1 MATQTIRP
9 PNLPLATRVNGL
21 NSSLTSFLTMGPP
34 PSFCHLKYCN
44 NCAKIINAPQYFSC
58 ENCNVFRCIGCHAS
72 ERRPASGPTP
82 CGASRGTH
90 TMKLCSASP
99 CAALDPVSSGASSWG
114 AWSSRVDACLHPD
127 CPDFD
132 LCNSCET
139 LKLHPENHAMLKT
152 CVRLFTWPEDSKAYH
167 ARAAI
172 DPTFIPVLSPRV
184 SEKQRSAEG
193 HLHVRLLANRRVSDK
208 TGKTLSETESP
219 STRVLTSLGGL
230 AWALSLLYIIS
241 GLTALYTNGLNSIGG
256 LQVVSCIVCAGIT
269 FGCRIPSATRMAR
282 VLVLIG
288 FTVLTSVSS
297 PTVSKCLALGFLSWI
312 CIPIGMNV
320 LLPMAIFTG
329 YQWTVRQ
336 IEKGVSA
343 GELV

>member
-152 CVRLFTWPEDSKAYH
+152 CVRLFTRPEDSKAYH

-172 DPTFIPVLSPRV
+172 DPTFIPVLSSPV

-219 STRVLTSLGGL
+219 STRLLTSLGGL

-282 VLVLIG
+282 L
-288 FTVLTSVSS
+288 
-297 PTVSKCLALGFLSWI
+297 C
-312 CIPIGMNV
+312 
-320 LLPMAIFTG
+320 
-329 YQWTVRQ
+329 
-336 IEKGVSA
+336 
-343 GELV
+343 

>member
-1 MATQTIRP
+1 MASQ
-9 PNLPLATRVNGL
+9 
-21 NSSLTSFLTMGPP
+21 
-34 PSFCHLKYCN
+34 LK
-44 NCAKIINAPQYFSC
+44 F
-58 ENCNVFRCIGCHAS
+58 
-72 ERRPASGPTP
+72 
-82 CGASRGTH
+82 
-90 TMKLCSASP
+90 
-99 CAALDPVSSGASSWG
+99 
-114 AWSSRVDACLHPD
+114 D

-139 LKLHPENHAMLKT
+139 LKLHPENH
-152 CVRLFTWPEDSKAYH
+152 CVRLFTRPEDSKAYH

-172 DPTFIPVLSPRV
+172 DPTFIPVLSPPV

-193 HLHVRLLANRRVSDK
+193 HLHVRLLANRRVSEK

-219 STRVLTSLGGL
+219 STRGL

-241 GLTALYTNGLNSIGG
+241 GLTALYTNGLNSI
-256 LQVVSCIVCAGIT
+256 V
-269 FGCRIPSATRMAR
+269 
-282 VLVLIG
+282 VLIG

-312 CIPIGMNV
+312 CIPIDMDV
-320 LLPMAIFTG
+320 LLPVAIFTG

-336 IEKGVSA
+336 IKKGVSA

>member
-82 CGASRGTH
+82 CGTSRGTH

-152 CVRLFTWPEDSKAYH
+152 CVRLFTRPEDSKAYH

-172 DPTFIPVLSPRV
+172 DPTFIPVLSSPV

-193 HLHVRLLANRRVSDK
+193 HLHPVQPEDN
-208 TGKTLSETESP
+208 
-219 STRVLTSLGGL
+219 
-230 AWALSLLYIIS
+230 
-241 GLTALYTNGLNSIGG
+241 
-256 LQVVSCIVCAGIT
+256 
-269 FGCRIPSATRMAR
+269 RIPDRNNAEANHLR
-282 VLVLIG
+282 VGIHREASNNVMGDQAAGDRAI
-288 FTVLTSVSS
+288 VNS
-297 PTVSKCLALGFLSWI
+297 CDWDW
-312 CIPIGMNV
+312 NV
-320 LLPMAIFTG
+320 LGHTWERMPLGEPVRDTG
-329 YQWTVRQ
+329 SGRTTVH
-336 IEKGVSA
+336 
-343 GELV
+343 